1 MNILQAIEVG
11 YSYRSKY
18 QTIEAVRQVT
28 CGFESGKMYAITGES
43 GSGKTTLLSL
53 LAGLDLPASGSI
65 LVDGQDIKTL
75 NRDRY
80 RRETASVIYQSFH
93 LFPLLTAQENV
104 MYPLELRGVKRREAA
119 ETAREMIAR
128 VGLAQRVNRQF
139 PTMMSGGQQQRVAIA
154 RALAAGGR
162 ILLADEPTGNLDTEN
177 EAVVVDLLKSLAHE
191 RAYAV
196 IVATHNRDIAAGADQ
211 VYVMRDG
218 MLKDG
223 TV

>member
-1 MNILQAIEVG
+1 
-11 YSYRSKY
+11 
-18 QTIEAVRQVT
+18 
-28 CGFESGKMYAITGES
+28 
-43 GSGKTTLLSL
+43 
-53 LAGLDLPASGSI
+53 
-65 LVDGQDIKTL
+65 
-75 NRDRY
+75 
-80 RRETASVIYQSFH
+80 
-93 LFPLLTAQENV
+93 
-104 MYPLELRGVKRREAA
+104 
-119 ETAREMIAR
+119 
-128 VGLAQRVNRQF
+128 
-139 PTMMSGGQQQRVAIA
+139 MMSGGQQQRVAIA

-177 EAVVVDLLKSLAHE
+177 ETVVVDLLKSLAHE